1 MTQRSGYQNVS
12 PRRAMGDSTSTTL
25 GAICLLTK
33 GTYPTEKTTPGPYP
47 LIVTAE
53 LPRTSDSF
61 QLEGEAV
68 CIPVIS
74 STGHGHASLKRVHY
88 ARGQFAVANLLVA
101 AQPRAETPVDAR
113 WLWLYKDSLIVPLM
127 RGTANVS
134 LKPAQLADVPID
146 LPPLADQRRI
156 VDLISALDDVAE
168 VARDVAERVRRAG
181 DGVRQRWFDSRLDG
195 AVPLAQAVE
204 ITNGR
209 LRSPKNATGPHM
221 TRYIRTANVQDGL
234 LQLDEPMYMNFSP
247 SEQVKY
253 RLQTGDVMVT
263 EGSGSRTAI
272 GASCRW
278 QGEVGGVICFQ
289 NHLLRLRPKATQLAD
304 PAFVYQWALWS
315 HRSGRFAE
323 LATGT
328 NILSLGVGRVA
339 SMAWP
344 EADQRESAAFVE
356 MMESFESHEMA
367 AHRCLGAAMGARAAL
382 LADLLPGDHAIP
394 DSYDRFL
401 DGAA

>member
-1 MTQRSGYQNVS
+1 
-12 PRRAMGDSTSTTL
+12 MGDRAVTTL
-25 GAICLLTK
+25 GALCMLVK
-33 GTYPTEKTTPGPYP
+33 GTYPIEKTPPGPYP

-53 LPRTSDSF
+53 SPRTSNSF

-68 CIPVIS
+68 CIPTIS

-101 AQPRAETPVDAR
+101 AQPRVGSPVDAR
-113 WLWLYKDSLIVPLM
+113 WLWLYLNHNKGSLIVPLM

-134 LKPAQLADVPID
+134 LKPVQLAAIPID
-146 LPPLADQRRI
+146 LPPLAEQRRI
-156 VDLISALDDVAE
+156 VDLIAVLDDAAE
-168 VARDVAERVRRAG
+168 STRHVAERVRRAG
-181 DGVRQRWFDSRLDG
+181 DGVRQRWFDSRLDA

-209 LRSPKNATGPHM
+209 LRSPKNAAGPHM
-221 TRYIRTANVQDGL
+221 TRYVRTANVQDGL

-253 RLQTGDVMVT
+253 RLQTGDVLVT
-263 EGSGSRTAI
+263 EGSGSRTSI

-278 QGEVGGVICFQ
+278 LGEVGGVVCFQ
-289 NHLLRLRPKATQLAD
+289 NHLLRLRPRSPDRVD
-304 PAFVYQWALWS
+304 PAFIYQWALWS
-315 HRSGRFAE
+315 HRSARFAA

-339 SMAWP
+339 EMAWP
-344 EADQRESAAFVE
+344 VTEQRERETFVE
-356 MMESFESHEMA
+356 MMEAFESHEKA
-367 AHRCLGAAMGARAAL
+367 AHRCLGAAMAARTAL
-382 LADLLPGDHAIP
+382 LANLLPGNHEIP
-394 DSYDRFL
+394 TSYDRFL